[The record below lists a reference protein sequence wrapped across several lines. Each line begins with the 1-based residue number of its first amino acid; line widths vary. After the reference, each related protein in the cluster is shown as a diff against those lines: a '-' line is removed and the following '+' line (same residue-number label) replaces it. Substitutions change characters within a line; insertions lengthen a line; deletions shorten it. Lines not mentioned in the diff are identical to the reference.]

1 MQLDCS
7 ENMFDVDS
15 DVSRHHE
22 QEQPQDNP
30 FTAIDTHPRLLCS
43 VYILHSRVG
52 AAQPAHAR
60 LVLLLL
66 KSYLPPSLCSYILL
80 PTFKRS
86 LDGTNH

>member
-52 AAQPAHAR
+52 AA
-60 LVLLLL
+60 
-66 KSYLPPSLCSYILL
+66 
-80 PTFKRS
+80 
-86 LDGTNH
+86 

>member
-30 FTAIDTHPRLLCS
+30 FTAIDTPSLGCSALC
-43 VYILHSRVG
+43 IFCTVG
-52 AAQPAHAR
+52 WAQPNQ
-60 LVLLLL
+60 
-66 KSYLPPSLCSYILL
+66 
-80 PTFKRS
+80 PTR
-86 LDGTNH
+86 D